1 MKSIVAVIKKELQTY
16 ASPERARISKS
27 FFKTGK
33 GQYGEGDVFI
43 GVPVPDTRIVAKK
56 YVYVDFENIL
66 EILASREHEYRLLA
80 LHILVLQYKKADIA
94 TRKKIAQ
101 LYLAHTAYIN
111 NWDLVDTS
119 AAAIIGSY
127 VLETKNE
134 KILYKLIQSKNLWER
149 RIAMIATH
157 AYIKT
162 GDPSHTFAFA
172 QILFADPHDL
182 SHKATGWMLRE
193 VGKYS
198 GLSVL
203 KEFLITHYVHIPRTA
218 LRYAIEHF
226 PEKER
231 KELLGYKS

>member
-1 MKSIVAVIKKELQTY
+1 MESYIALIKKELRVY
-16 ASPERARISKS
+16 VSADRAAVSKS

-43 GVPVPDTRIVAKK
+43 GVSVPDTRTVAKK
-56 YVYVDFENIL
+56 YAPVVSFEDIESLL
-66 EILASREHEYRLLA
+66 ESPEHEYRLLA
-80 LHILVLQYKKADIA
+80 LHILVLKYKKADTA
-94 TRKKIAQ
+94 MRKKIV
-101 LYLAHTAYIN
+101 LFYLAHTVYIN

-119 AAAIIGSY
+119 ATAIVGNYTREI
-127 VLETKNE
+127 ENQ
-134 KILYKLIQSKNLWER
+134 KILYKLIESKNLWER
-149 RIAMIATH
+149 RIAMVASH
-157 AYIKT
+157 AYIKI
-162 GDPSHTFAFA
+162 GEPAHTFAFA

-198 GLSVL
+198 GLALL
-203 KEFLITHYVHIPRTA
+203 KDFLLAHYGAVPRTT

-231 KELLGYKS
+231 KILLKYR